1 MPTEA
6 ARPPS
11 TGGPAGPRDYWQI
24 EGPFDS
30 SYSLAIVNR
39 ELARA
44 LKAGGRDVGL
54 RSMEGNGDFAPAA
67 DFLLANPD
75 CAELAQRAREAL
87 NPPAVTLRF
96 CYPPHVADMRG
107 RIKVLHSYGWEESGF
122 PEEYVEAFNRH
133 LDLITVLSRPV
144 AKILRDAGVRIPI
157 AVTGAGA
164 DHLLKVQPKHPAELQ
179 DAARGFRFLH
189 VSSCFPRKG
198 IDALLWA
205 YGQAFRCHDDVT
217 LVIKTFANPHNDTAQ
232 QLARFRQ
239 LDADYPHVLLIE
251 RDYSDQELAG
261 LYQACNAFVAPSR
274 GEGFGLPLAEA
285 MLFDLPV
292 ITTAWGGQT
301 DFCDDSTAWL
311 CDYVFAKAQSHFEQT
326 HSVWADPDIDHL
338 AQLMRTVFRLT
349 PAQRAQRTAVARRR
363 ILHEHT
369 WECAAQATE
378 RAIRAL
384 SELPQKLNQPRIGWV
399 STWNKRCGIAA
410 YSSFLTTAIPA
421 DRLHIFAD
429 RAAECTAPDEPN
441 VLRCWNLGFDETL
454 DETCQAVI
462 ECGIGAVV
470 IQCNLGFYPLSAV
483 ANLIERLKQAG
494 IAAYCFFHATGD
506 LMIDG
511 EPVSLGSIAASLAKA
526 DRLYVHSLLDLN
538 RFKKFGL
545 VDNVVLFPQGVLPEY
560 SATAPDHPAG
570 ASLLAIN
577 ANREQARSYNSKRI
591 IASYGYLLPH
601 KGLQQL
607 IQAFAQLAAADDSLH
622 LLLVNALYPLAVSEQ
637 ERDACLALIDRLQL
651 TARVTLATD
660 FLSDA
665 QSLAL
670 LQLAD
675 LIVFPYQRTQESSS
689 AAVRIGLA
697 SGRPVAV
704 TPLSIFDDVA
714 DALHT
719 LPGIKPQDLADGIR
733 ELLDNP
739 EKIAQQSVKTKRWL
753 KSRLWPKLSQ
763 RLLNI
768 IDGLANPINP
778 PNP

>member
-6 ARPPS
+6 ARPPA
-11 TGGPAGPRDYWQI
+11 TGGPAEPRDYWQI

-30 SYSLAIVNR
+30 SYSLAVVNR

-44 LKAGGRDVGL
+44 LKAGGRDAGL
-54 RSMEGNGDFAPAA
+54 RSMEGSGDFAPAA
-67 DFLLANPD
+67 DFLRANPD
-75 CAELAQRAREAL
+75 CAELAQRAQETL

-96 CYPPHVADMRG
+96 CYPPHVADMQG

-122 PEEYVEAFNRH
+122 PEEYVEEFNRH
-133 LDLITVLSRPV
+133 LDLITVLSRSV
-144 AKILRDAGVRIPI
+144 AKILRDAGVRVPI

-164 DHLLKVQPKHPAELQ
+164 DHLLRVRPQTPAELQ
-179 DAARGFRFLH
+179 EASHGFRFLH
-189 VSSCFPRKG
+189 MSSCFPRKG

-205 YGQAFRCHDDVT
+205 YGQAFRSHDDVS
-217 LVIKTFANPHNDTAQ
+217 LVIKTFVNPHNDATQ

-239 LDADYPHVLLIE
+239 LDAGYPQVLLIE
-251 RDYSDQELAG
+251 RDYGDQELAG
-261 LYQACNAFVAPSR
+261 LYQACQAFVAPSR

-285 MLFDLPV
+285 MLFDLSV

-301 DFCDDSTAWL
+301 DFCDESTAWL
-311 CDYVFAKAQSHFEQT
+311 CDYVFAKAQSHFGQT
-326 HSVWADPDIDHL
+326 HSVWAEPDIDHL
-338 AQLMRTVFRLT
+338 AQLMRTVFELS
-349 PAQRAQRTAVARRR
+349 PGQRAQRTAVAHQR
-363 ILHEHT
+363 ILREHT
-369 WECAAQATE
+369 WEHAAQATE
-378 RAIRAL
+378 QAIRAL
-384 SELPQKLNQPRIGWV
+384 SAHAQQRRASRIGWV

-410 YSSFLTTAIPA
+410 YSSFLTTAIPFE
-421 DRLHIFAD
+421 RLHIFAD

-441 VLRCWNLGFDETL
+441 VLRCWNQDFDETL
-454 DETCQAVI
+454 DDTYAAIVSRGI
-462 ECGIGAVV
+462 EAVV
-470 IQCNLGFYPLSAV
+470 IQYNLGFYSSGALAR
-483 ANLIERLKQAG
+483 LIERLKQAG
-494 IAAYCFFHATGD
+494 IGVHCFFHATGD
-506 LMIDG
+506 LLING

-545 VDNVVLFPQGVLPEY
+545 VDNVVFFPQGVLPTP
-560 SATAPDHPAG
+560 SAGTEGERDRLGLQGKH
-570 ASLLAIN
+570 
-577 ANREQARSYNSKRI
+577 I

-607 IQAFAQLAAADDSLH
+607 IQAFEQLAAADDSLH

-637 ERDACLALIDRLQL
+637 ERDACVALIDRLRL
-651 TARVTLATD
+651 TERVTLVTD
-660 FLSDA
+660 FLPDA

-675 LIVFPYQRTQESSS
+675 LVVFPYQRTQESSS

-697 SGRPVAV
+697 SGRPVVV

-719 LPGIKPQDLADGIR
+719 LPGTKVQDLADGMR
-733 ELLDNP
+733 ELLGNP
-739 EKIAQQSVKTKRWL
+739 EAIARQAAKTGRWL
-753 KSRLWPKLSQ
+753 NSRLWPKLSL

-768 IDGLANPINP
+768 IDGIANPLNL
-778 PNP
+778 